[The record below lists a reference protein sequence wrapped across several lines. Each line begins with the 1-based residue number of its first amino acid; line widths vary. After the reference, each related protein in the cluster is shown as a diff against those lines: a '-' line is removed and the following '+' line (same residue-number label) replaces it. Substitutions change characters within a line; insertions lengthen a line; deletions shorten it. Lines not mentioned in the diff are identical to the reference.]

1 MVDTDQVTVDR
12 TEFLVAYEFVS
23 FGGVGENM
31 AYISLDTGKTHLVS
45 ASVDMMEE
53 EAVPDDLETSDRY
66 LAMPD
71 KNELGLG
78 RDLVLRFAA
87 RELPDDHDAV
97 KDMFRRKGAYR
108 NFRHLLETRDVLQRW
123 YDFENRET
131 ENALK
136 VWCEENAIQLA
147 DRSMKSP

>member
-1 MVDTDQVTVDR
+1 MVETDLVTVDR
-12 TEFLVAYEFVS
+12 TEFFIAYEFVS
-23 FGGVGENM
+23 FGGFGENM
-31 AYISLDTGKTHLVS
+31 AYISLDTGKIHLVS

-66 LAMPD
+66 IAMPH

-78 RDLVLRFAA
+78 RDLALRFAA
-87 RELPDDHDAV
+87 RELPDDHHAV

-108 NFRHLLETRDVLQRW
+108 NFRRLLETRDVLQRW

-131 ENALK
+131 EDALNI
-136 VWCEENAIQLA
+136 WCEENGIQLA
-147 DRSMKSP
+147 DSSVKSP